1 MAYLSLALSLR
12 FNTTYKQVIDKRN
25 KLGSTRLTD
34 ADGAAKR
41 LGVFRAR
48 EFVTA
53 GYPREYLRRLV
64 AREQVRQISRGLYAS
79 TSFEGNEHQTL
90 VEAAKRVPAGVVC
103 LLSALSF
110 HQLGTQLPAK
120 VWLALPVGTSYP
132 RIRDLPVR
140 FCKFSRPTHALGIEE
155 HHLPGGTVRVY
166 SAAKTIVDCFKF
178 RNKIGIDV
186 AVEALSDC
194 LRKRSAT
201 ISQLNEFAVACRVAK
216 VMRPYL
222 EAMQ

>member
-1 MAYLSLALSLR
+1 M
-12 FNTTYKQVIDKRN
+12 
-25 KLGSTRLTD
+25 
-34 ADGAAKR
+34 
-41 LGVFRAR
+41 FRAR
-48 EFVTA
+48 DFVTA

-90 VEAAKRVPAGVVC
+90 VEVAKRVPAGVVC
-103 LLSALSF
+103 LVSALSF
-110 HQLGTQLPAK
+110 HQLGTQLPSE
-120 VWLALPVGTSYP
+120 VWLALPLGTSYP

-166 SAAKTIVDCFKF
+166 SPAKTVVDCFKF
-178 RNKIGIDV
+178 RNKIGMDV
-186 AVEALSDC
+186 AIEALSDC
-194 LRKRSAT
+194 LRKRRAT
-201 ISQLNEFAVACRVAK
+201 VAQLNEFAAACRVAK

>member
-1 MAYLSLALSLR
+1 
-12 FNTTYKQVIDKRN
+12 VIHKRN
-25 KLGSTRLTD
+25 NLGSSRLID
-34 ADGAAKR
+34 AERAAMR

-48 EFVTA
+48 DFVMA

-79 TSFEGNEHQTL
+79 ASFEGNEHQTL
-90 VEAAKRVPAGVVC
+90 VEVAKRVPAGVVC
-103 LLSALSF
+103 LVSALSF
-110 HQLGTQLPAK
+110 HQLGTQLPSK
-120 VWLALPVGTSYP
+120 VWLALAIGANYP
-132 RIRDLPVR
+132 RIRDMPVR
-140 FCKFSRPTHALGIEE
+140 FCKFSQATYALGIEE

-166 SAAKTIVDCFKF
+166 SPAKTVADCFKF

-186 AVEALSDC
+186 AIEALSDC
-194 LRKRSAT
+194 LRKRRAAVT
-201 ISQLNEFAVACRVAK
+201 QLNEFATACRVAK